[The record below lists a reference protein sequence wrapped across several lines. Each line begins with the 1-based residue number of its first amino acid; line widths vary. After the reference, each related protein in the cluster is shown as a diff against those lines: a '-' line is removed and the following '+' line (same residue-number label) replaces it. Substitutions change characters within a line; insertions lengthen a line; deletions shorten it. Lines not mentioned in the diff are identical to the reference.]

1 MTDDLDRLVERF
13 RQEDPRFAVAYDAQ
27 SARAELM
34 MPIIAARRARGWE
47 QAELA
52 RAAGIEAAVLEQ
64 IELGDAD
71 PTAATLLALAR
82 ALDLK
87 LEWVEQPRQSA

>member
-1 MTDDLDRLVERF
+1 
-13 RQEDPRFAVAYDAQ
+13 
-27 SARAELM
+27 M

-47 QAELA
+47 QTELA
-52 RAAGIEAAVLEQ
+52 RAAGVEAAVLEQ